1 MKCNYCEHKKVK
13 FNGRN
18 NHYVVCGRTD
28 GFVGY
33 CNVAPQRYMM
43 KPLCRTGARQKLRR
57 KQSSL
62 KLC

>member
-33 CNVAPQRYMM
+33 CKRGTTALYDEEIGRAHV
-43 KPLCRTGARQKLRR
+43 
-57 KQSSL
+57 
-62 KLC
+62 

>member
-28 GFVGY
+28 GFVG
-33 CNVAPQRYMM
+33 
-43 KPLCRTGARQKLRR
+43 
-57 KQSSL
+57 
-62 KLC
+62 